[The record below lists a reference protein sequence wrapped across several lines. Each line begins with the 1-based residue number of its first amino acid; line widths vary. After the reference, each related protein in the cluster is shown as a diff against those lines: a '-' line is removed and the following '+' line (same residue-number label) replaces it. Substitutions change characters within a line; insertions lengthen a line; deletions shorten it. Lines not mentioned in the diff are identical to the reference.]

1 MKDVKSHVQEEV
13 VNSKDQ
19 QRDHHLYQIFHL
31 LVKVSTLCP
40 SLLTD
45 NTHLRNVQFI
55 AGRLIKNKFITLT

>member
-55 AGRLIKNKFITLT
+55 AGKLIKISLLL

>member
-1 MKDVKSHVQEEV
+1 MKDVKTHVQEEG

-31 LVKVSTLCP
+31 LVKVSSLCP

-45 NTHLRNVQFI
+45 KTHLKNIQFI
-55 AGRLIKNKFITLT
+55 AGKFINVSLLL

>member
-1 MKDVKSHVQEEV
+1 MKDVKSHAQEEG

-45 NTHLRNVQFI
+45 NTHLENVQFI
-55 AGRLIKNKFITLT
+55 AGKFIKICFTLS

>member
-1 MKDVKSHVQEEV
+1 MKDVKSHVQEEG

-45 NTHLRNVQFI
+45 NTHQKHVQFI
-55 AGRLIKNKFITLT
+55 AGKFMKISLVL